1 MRALSK
7 ATMETVVRETLKS
20 PSHHVYDDRDPR
32 GISHHHEVHQ
42 RHVAEGGTEYGKDD
56 EKSISD
62 YLREMVSLGA
72 NMFAVYCSHQMSPN
86 KALHCV
92 MRTGQG
98 RIEYNP
104 DIVAQLDHQRE
115 HHRDHASA
123 ETQRHGNTICP

>member
-42 RHVAEGGTEYGKDD
+42 RHVAERGTEYGKDD

-72 NMFAVYCSHQMSPN
+72 
-86 KALHCV
+86 
-92 MRTGQG
+92 
-98 RIEYNP
+98 
-104 DIVAQLDHQRE
+104 DIVCRILLPPDESKQGTASRDA
-115 HHRDHASA
+115 HRAGTNRIQS
-123 ETQRHGNTICP
+123 RHRGAT

>member
-42 RHVAEGGTEYGKDD
+42 RHVAERGTEYGKDD

-72 NMFAVYCSHQMSPN
+72 
-86 KALHCV
+86 
-92 MRTGQG
+92 
-98 RIEYNP
+98 
-104 DIVAQLDHQRE
+104 DIVCRILLPPDDSQLR
-115 HHRDHASA
+115 
-123 ETQRHGNTICP
+123 PLL

>member
-32 GISHHHEVHQ
+32 GISHHHEIHQ

-72 NMFAVYCSHQMSPN
+72 NIVCRILLPPDESKQGT
-86 KALHCV
+86 ALRDAH
-92 MRTGQG
+92 RAGTN
-98 RIEYNP
+98 RI
-104 DIVAQLDHQRE
+104 QSR
-115 HHRDHASA
+115 HRGA
-123 ETQRHGNTICP
+123 T

>member
-1 MRALSK
+1 MAKTTKSLFQTISERWFLL
-7 ATMETVVRETLKS
+7 EPTL
-20 PSHHVYDDRDPR
+20 
-32 GISHHHEVHQ
+32 
-42 RHVAEGGTEYGKDD
+42 
-56 EKSISD
+56 
-62 YLREMVSLGA
+62 
-72 NMFAVYCSHQMSPN
+72 FAVYCSHQMSPN

-104 DIVAQLDHQRE
+104 DIVVQLDHQRE